1 MLSPWKGKAGD
12 GQQRWEVLR
21 FTRRA
26 PLPRCLYFGLT
37 EQLLPKI
44 SSCQLLCVTGNLKHS
59 WVHDKDGTRVIKATH
74 LSDNKNRK
82 NDSQN
87 TNPPSAQEQN
97 EHRHCWCHLDTR
109 DTGRMQMV
117 ASVQKGTY
125 RLKAQISRSGQD

>member
-1 MLSPWKGKAGD
+1 MEKSQSRHDLKCILHIGVLSSWKGKAGD

-44 SSCQLLCVTGNLKHS
+44 SSCQLLCVTGNLKHN
-59 WVHDKDGTRVIKATH
+59 WVHDKDGTRVTKATH

-97 EHRHCWCHLDTR
+97 EHRHCWCH
-109 DTGRMQMV
+109 
-117 ASVQKGTY
+117 
-125 RLKAQISRSGQD
+125 SGHT